1 MRTNRKPGPP
11 TTPPPAK
18 PPQAN
23 VTGLSTKPSQAKPP
37 QEKVVGPPTTLPPAI
52 ENKQQKENEELKKEN
67 EKLKKEKEELKKQ
80 KEESESRAKDVILD
94 VVSKRQESETNNAPT
109 NNESSPENTNNQS
122 IDSKFKPLIT
132 GFLGQLKTETF
143 FINEE
148 ITNTINQM
156 VDEAI
161 TKINEGDIQ
170 KIKDALKK
178 VKNIIIKNK
187 DNIPADYKDKS
198 KKYIDAIEKLDFD
211 NLSNPLNIDTIFNLG
226 KGVATEFVGKIMQPN
241 NNDKTTTE
249 NKASP
254 GFISNK
260 INDGKIVAKRFMNTI
275 GDTGQQVSG
284 NLGNLIKTKEMDQAS
299 EVVGNMLG
307 NMGLGK
313 SKKGAPPAVSSALAA
328 AMPGMS
334 QGASG
339 ALGALGERLIIKKI
353 DETFLKIQ
361 QQICATFND
370 YKKQIGE
377 ALIKKMVEKIE
388 EHSTAFK
395 EYTEFRYD
403 DEAKK
408 YPEKSALN
416 TSNVFFQIYDNV
428 RAQIQYKQVDFK
440 KVDFSDQIFSKYE
453 AWKKV
458 YEEKKNNFLL
468 SGGGNPD
475 EKDLYNTMKAAY
487 DAISLPEDAAKK
499 MTTGLFKKIF
509 GVEMTEEQI
518 EKLKEQNAEN
528 EKNGLDEN
536 GKPNGIKKPEKK
548 NENVLEEAVKKSI
561 DHLKIPFTN
570 AQLDL
575 IYEKVFF
582 GLHNPSVLIVKL
594 LCNIDDKEREKLIKD
609 LTIQDT
615 RDKMKAYH
623 NEYMAN
629 KKGWPERTKTLWEQ
643 IVCNMNR
650 HTDCPENLKVP
661 PLLEPLTGAATG
673 AAVTGPVPG
682 AVPGAVTENAAG
694 PVTENAAV
702 TGAAVTGAAVTEN
715 AAVPGAV
722 QGGYEKYINN
732 PRKTKRKRLVKKG
745 KRKNK
750 TYHRRVSV

>member
-1 MRTNRKPGPP
+1 MFSNRKPGPP
-11 TTPPPAK
+11 TKPPPAK

-23 VTGLSTKPSQAKPP
+23 VTGPPTKPPQAKLP
-37 QEKVVGPPTTLPPAI
+37 QEKVVGPPTTPPPAI
-52 ENKQQKENEELKKEN
+52 EDKQQKENEELKKQIE
-67 EKLKKEKEELKKQ
+67 ELKKEKEALKKQ
-80 KEESESRAKDVILD
+80 KEESESRANDVILD
-94 VVSKRQESETNNAPT
+94 VISKRQESETNNAPT
-109 NNESSPENTNNQS
+109 NNESNPENTNNQS

-132 GFLGQLKTETF
+132 GFLGKLKTETF

-161 TKINEGDIQ
+161 TKINEGDIEQ
-170 KIKDALKK
+170 IKNALKN
-178 VKNIIIKNK
+178 VKEIIIKNK

-198 KKYIDAIEKLDFD
+198 KKYIDTIEKLDFD
-211 NLSNPLNIDTIFNLG
+211 NLSNPSNINTIFNLG
-226 KGVATEFVGKIMQPN
+226 NDVATEFVEKFIQPN

-249 NKASP
+249 NKAST

-260 INDGKIVAKRFMNTI
+260 INDASIGVKRFMNTI
-275 GDTGQQVSG
+275 EDTGQQVSG
-284 NLGNLIKTKEMDQAS
+284 NVGNLIKTKETGQAS
-299 EVVGNMLG
+299 EVFGNMLG

-328 AMPGMS
+328 AMPGMPQGLPGMPQGIPGMP

-361 QQICATFND
+361 QQICATFNE

-395 EYTEFRYD
+395 EYTKFRYD
-403 DEAKK
+403 YDLD
-408 YPEKSALN
+408 KSPGKDALN

-458 YEEKKNNFLL
+458 YEEKKNNSLL
-468 SGGGNPD
+468 SGGGGD
-475 EKDLYNTMKAAY
+475 EKELYNTMKAAY
-487 DAISLPEDAAKK
+487 DSISLPVEAANK

-536 GKPNGIKKPEKK
+536 GNPNGKKPEKDK
-548 NENVLEEAVKKSI
+548 GNVLDEAVKKSI
-561 DHLKIPFTN
+561 DNLKIPFTN

-594 LCNIDDKEREKLIKD
+594 LCNIDDEEREQLIKD

-615 RDKMKAYH
+615 RNKMKAYH

-629 KKGWPERTKTLWEQ
+629 KKGWPERTKTLWEK
-643 IVCNMNR
+643 IACNMNR
-650 HTDCPENLKVP
+650 HTDCPENFKVP
-661 PLLEPLTGAATG
+661 PLLEPITG
-673 AAVTGPVPG
+673 AAVP
-682 AVPGAVTENAAG
+682 END
-694 PVTENAAV
+694 
-702 TGAAVTGAAVTEN
+702 AVTEN

-722 QGGYEKYINN
+722 PGAVTGGYEKYINN

-750 TYHRRVSV
+750 SYRRRVSV